1 MALCRIRHNA
11 KYVSKS
17 AGESGALDHRLR
29 EGELEHLELPGH
41 LRAIVATAW
50 RLGSDPGLVRLRR
63 WAHAL
68 GYTGHLMTK
77 SRRYSTTFQK
87 LRAARQAWR
96 LEEAGIKPRPESA
109 PPLHWSFEGVGYR
122 CRIDALLA
130 ATAAENRRL
139 ARQESWEATWAR
151 GAP

>member
-1 MALCRIRHNA
+1 M
-11 KYVSKS
+11 
-17 AGESGALDHRLR
+17 SGRGRSPLDHRLR

-41 LRAIVATAW
+41 LRAIVETAW
-50 RLGSDPGLVRLRR
+50 RLGGDPELVRLRR
-63 WAHAL
+63 WAHSL
-68 GYTGHLMTK
+68 GYCGHLMTK

-96 LEEAGIKPRPESA
+96 LEEEGTTLRPEST

-130 ATAAENRRL
+130 RTAAENRSL
-139 ARQESWEATWAR
+139 ARREYWEATWATR